1 MLLELMMLVLLLMHL
16 VVPVLVISSFAANK
30 ISIKQLYAFDE
41 NVCESASLVFYL
53 QGEVDHWY
61 TCLIDSSF
69 GCVST

>member
-41 NVCESASLVFYL
+41 NLCESASLVFARGSGSLVYL
-53 QGEVDHWY
+53 FNG
-61 TCLIDSSF
+61 
-69 GCVST
+69 